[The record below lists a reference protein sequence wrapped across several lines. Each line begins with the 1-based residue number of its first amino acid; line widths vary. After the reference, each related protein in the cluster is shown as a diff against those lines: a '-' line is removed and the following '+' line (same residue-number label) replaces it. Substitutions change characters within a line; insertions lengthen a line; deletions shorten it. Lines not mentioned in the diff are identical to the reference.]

1 MKGNPV
7 NVPLRYDDQVFIVT
21 GGGRGLGA
29 AYSRLLASRGAKVV
43 VNDVGASLAGS
54 GVDESVAHALVQQI
68 VADGGAAVACTE
80 SVEQGARIVDAAMS
94 HFGRIDGLIN
104 NAGIIRDISF
114 HKMTEE
120 DWDAVYRVHVLGAY
134 RATRAAWPILRERN
148 YGRVVMIGSAS
159 GIYGNH
165 GQANYC
171 AAKMA
176 LYGLARGLA
185 IEGHSRNIL
194 VNMLAPAAAS
204 RMTNSTAP
212 PEISAR
218 LPPEAVSPV
227 AAYLCHASCTDTGE
241 LWEAL
246 AGRVRKYRWERSVGI
261 RVPSHD
267 LTPEMV
273 AANYTTI
280 SDFGTSTHPR
290 NAQEAFAA
298 DLEKE
303 EG

>member
-1 MKGNPV
+1 MT
-7 NVPLRYDDQVFIVT
+7 VPLRFDDQVFIVT

-43 VNDVGASLAGS
+43 VNDVGASLAGDGS
-54 GVDESVAHALVQQI
+54 DGGVAQSLARQI

-94 HFGRIDGLIN
+94 NYGRIDGIIN
-104 NAGIIRDISF
+104 NAGILRDASF
-114 HKMTEE
+114 QKLSDE
-120 DWDAVYRVHVLGAY
+120 DWDAVYRVHVLGTF
-134 RATRAAWPILRERN
+134 RVTRAAWPILRERN

-165 GQANYC
+165 GQASYC

-176 LYGLARGLA
+176 VYGLARALA
-185 IEGHSRNIL
+185 IEGRSRNIL
-194 VNMLAPAAAS
+194 VNVLAPAAAS
-204 RMTNSTAP
+204 RMTDSTAA

-227 AAYLCHASCTDTGE
+227 AAYLCHSSCSDSGE

-261 RVPSHD
+261 RLPSHGV
-267 LTPEMV
+267 TPEIV
-273 AANYTTI
+273 AARYAAI
-280 SDFGTSTHPR
+280 SDFDISTHPR
-290 NAQEAFAA
+290 NAQEAFAE
-298 DLEKE
+298 DLQKDE
-303 EG
+303 E